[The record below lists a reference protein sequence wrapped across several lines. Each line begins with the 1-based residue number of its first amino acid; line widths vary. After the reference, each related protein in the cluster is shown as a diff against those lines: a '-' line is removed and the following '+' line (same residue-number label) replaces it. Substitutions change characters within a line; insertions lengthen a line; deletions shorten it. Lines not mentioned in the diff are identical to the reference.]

1 MTSTRGLGSLSY
13 SLPEQSLLSPEKTAV
28 RGEGLLGHQC
38 GPVCPDVQV
47 SGVECETDI
56 HLFWLM
62 KRGRAYP
69 FPTPILFREGK
80 VIQ

>member
-13 SLPEQSLLSPEKTAV
+13 RLPEQSLVPRKKTAL
-28 RGEGLLGHQC
+28 RGEGLLRYQC

-47 SGVECETDI
+47 SGVEYETDI
-56 HLFWLM
+56 QLFWLM

-69 FPTPILFREGK
+69 FPTPILFRKGK